1 MKLHRLRSSS
11 KHKILFVAAA
21 AFAVCSIAFALPHT
35 HATLGPSATDILSAN
50 KGLLLY
56 SSGSGNNFAVGAL
69 ESSATS
75 SLVSDFGNSV
85 AIKGD
90 RWLHLSPDGKLLSVT
105 INPLGTDSPPLTYI
119 SDANGT
125 PLTKSYS
132 GDFVSWAPDSS
143 KVLLYVSPTEAPW
156 ERKIYALDTNN
167 SYADTRL
174 PDGTI
179 DAVIS
184 PVDGSIAYSFTSGG
198 TDNST
203 IYVRDPQGNDKVLLK
218 GSNQILAWLRW
229 SPKGDKLAFL
239 TSDLYISQ
247 GQQSLSLMNPDGT
260 GQEQISGIGWNYPPV
275 WSPDGTRIAFANE
288 GNIWEYDTSAKSLKN
303 VSNLQNAG
311 ASHPSYGG
319 DGSTIV
325 FSANVGGES
334 QIWATQG
341 GNVVK
346 LTAGSQQKDYPILP

>member
-1 MKLHRLRSSS
+1 MKTQRFLASL
-11 KHKILFVAAA
+11 KHKLFFVGAAVIA
-21 AFAVCSIAFALPHT
+21 ICSIAFALPRT
-35 HATLGPSATDILSAN
+35 HATLVPSATDILRAN

-69 ESSATS
+69 ESSS
-75 SLVSDFGNSV
+75 SFQLVSDFGNSV
-85 AIKGD
+85 AMRGD
-90 RWLHLSPDGKLLSVT
+90 RWLHLSPDRKLVSVT

-119 SDANGT
+119 SDVNGT
-125 PLTKSYS
+125 PLTKSYA

-143 KVLLYVSPTEAPW
+143 KALLYVSPTEAPW
-156 ERKIYALDTNN
+156 DRKIYALDTNN
-167 SYADTRL
+167 NYADVGL

-179 DAVIS
+179 AAAIS
-184 PVDGSIAYSFTSGG
+184 PVDGSIAYSLTSDG

-203 IYVRDPQGNDKVLLK
+203 IYVRDLQGNDKALLK

-275 WSPDGTRIAFANE
+275 WSPDGTKIAFANE
-288 GNIWEYDTSAKSLKN
+288 GNIWEYDTAAKVLKN
-303 VSNLQNAG
+303 VSNIPNAG

-319 DGSTIV
+319 DGTTIV
-325 FSANVGGES
+325 FSANVGGET
-334 QIWATQG
+334 QIWASQG